1 MQSACTPLV
10 YMSVNWHRCD
20 GPTLCT
26 ITEEERI
33 GHFAIWVDV
42 IYKSGIKM

>member
-1 MQSACTPLV
+1 MQSACASVV

-26 ITEEERI
+26 ISRRRKNWNVLQFE
-33 GHFAIWVDV
+33 
-42 IYKSGIKM
+42 